1 MAHPFAPSPR
11 VVLSNLEAFE
21 VHHWPIV
28 RAYAEQLGLVQVV
41 NRLVPS
47 AMDIDPGTIVL
58 GMVIDTLSGRSPL
71 YHLESF
77 FEQQDRELLLGRE
90 IEARVFNDDNVG
102 RVLDRVFEA
111 GTQRIF
117 SALSQHAVERFA
129 IPIKHVH
136 HDTTSVSLY
145 GDYRLLPEQTPPFEI
160 TYGHSKD
167 HRPDLKQF
175 VLSLLC
181 VGGNIPILGKVV
193 DGNAS
198 DKTVNNELLSEISG
212 HLARYGVAP
221 QAFIYLA
228 DAALI
233 SPRNLQQLRDK
244 RFISRLPA
252 SYNEHER
259 VIATAVGADR
269 WVELGPIAESA
280 ASKNRPLAHY
290 KVSDETVTIDGQDYR
305 AIVVHS
311 SSHDRRRQKRLARQ
325 LKASSQAIEA
335 LIKTQRNIDYACEAD
350 AQAEAERLGR
360 QRSPYHRL
368 EARVEARP
376 RYAPGRPK
384 GDGAR
389 TIKAMR
395 YGLELRCQEDQ
406 GAIERAREHS
416 GCFVL
421 LTNVAAEGED
431 AYSAAQVLRTY
442 KEQHGIEKNFG
453 FLKDDA
459 IVNALF
465 LKTPE
470 RIEALGLILLIA
482 LLIWRLM
489 EFHMRRHL
497 DQTHTQLPGWDNKP
511 TTRPTAYMVTIK
523 FKGVLILKHDTE
535 RRFSRALSSTQQAF
549 LQALG
554 LNETIF
560 LHPQKAALWPLS
572 PPLIDDG

>member
-11 VVLSNLEAFE
+11 VVLSNLEAFD

-28 RAYAEQLGLVQVV
+28 RAYAEQLGLVEVI

-71 YHLESF
+71 YHLEAF

-90 IEARVFNDDNVG
+90 VAASVFNDDNVG

-111 GTQRIF
+111 GTQRLF

-145 GDYRLLPEQTPPFEI
+145 GDYPLAPGQTPPFEI
-160 TYGHSKD
+160 NRGHSKD

-181 VGGNIPILGKVV
+181 VGGNIPILGKVA

-198 DKTVNNELLSEISG
+198 DKTLNNTLLSQISG
-212 HLARYGVAP
+212 HLARYGVAS
-221 QAFIYLA
+221 QAYIYLA
-228 DAALI
+228 DSALI
-233 SPRNLQQLRDK
+233 TPANLKQLRDK

-252 SYNEHER
+252 TYSEHAR
-259 VIATAVGADR
+259 VIAAGVAAKR
-269 WVELGPIAESA
+269 WVELGSLAESA
-280 ASKNRPLAHY
+280 PSKNRPLAYY
-290 KVSDETVTIDGQDYR
+290 KVSDETVTIDRQDYR

-311 SSHDRRRQKRLARQ
+311 SSHDRRRQKRLERQ
-325 LKASSQAIEA
+325 LKASSQQIEA
-335 LIKTQRNIDYACEAD
+335 LIKTHRNLDYACQAD

-360 QRSPYHRL
+360 QRSAYHRL
-368 EARVEARP
+368 EAHVEPRP

-384 GDGAR
+384 GDGTR
-389 TIKAMR
+389 TIKAIR
-395 YGLELRCQEDQ
+395 YGLQLHCREDQ
-406 GAIERAREHS
+406 AAIERAREHS

-431 AYSAAQVLRTY
+431 AYSAEHILRTY

-470 RIEALGLILLIA
+470 RIEALGLILLIG

-497 DQTHTQLPGWDNKP
+497 SETERQLPGWDNKP

-535 RRFSRALSSTQQAF
+535 RRFSRPLSSTQQAF

-554 LNETIF
+554 LDEKIF
-560 LHPQKAALWPLS
+560 LHPQKAARWPLS
-572 PPLIDDG
+572 PPRIDDG

>member
-1 MAHPFAPSPR
+1 MAHPFAPSPK

-28 RAYAEQLGLVQVV
+28 RAYAEQLGLVAVI

-47 AMDIDPGTIVL
+47 EMEIDPGTIVL

-71 YHLESF
+71 YHLEAF

-90 IEARVFNDDNVG
+90 LEASVFNDDNVG
-102 RVLDRVFEA
+102 RVLDRLFEA
-111 GTQRIF
+111 GTQKLF
-117 SALSQHAVERFA
+117 SALSQHAVERLA
-129 IPIKHVH
+129 IPIKHLH
-136 HDTTSVSLY
+136 HDTTSVNVY
-145 GDYRLLPEQTPPFEI
+145 GDYRSSAQPSSPFEI
-160 TYGHSKD
+160 NHGHSKD

-181 VGGNIPILGKVV
+181 VGGNVPILGKVA

-198 DKTVNNELLSEISG
+198 DKTLNNELLSQISG
-212 HLARYGVAP
+212 HLGRYGVA
-221 QAFIYLA
+221 AEGTIYLA

-233 SPRNLQQLRDK
+233 TPQNLKRLRDQ

-252 SYNEHER
+252 SYKEHER
-259 VIATAVGADR
+259 VIATAVAADR
-269 WVELGPIAESA
+269 WVEVGVIAESA
-280 ASKNRPLAHY
+280 ASKNRPPAHY
-290 KVSDETVTIDGQDYR
+290 TLCDQTVTIDGQAYR
-305 AIVVHS
+305 AVVVHS
-311 SSHDRRRQKRLARQ
+311 SSHDRRRQKRLERQ
-325 LKASSQAIEA
+325 LNDSTQQIKA
-335 LIKTQRNIDYACEAD
+335 LIKRERHIDYACQAD
-350 AQAEAERLGR
+350 AEAAAARLER
-360 QRSPYHRL
+360 QRSAYHTL
-368 EARVEARP
+368 QVRVEARP

-384 GDGAR
+384 GDGSR

-395 YGLELRCQEDQ
+395 YGLHLHGQEDQ
-406 GAIERAREHS
+406 AAIARGREHS

-431 AYSAAQVLRTY
+431 AYSAEQILRTY

-497 DQTHTQLPGWDNKP
+497 EHSGGQLPGWDNKP
-511 TTRPTAYMVTIK
+511 TTRPTAYMVTMK
-523 FKGVLILKHDTE
+523 FKGVLIIKHDSE
-535 RRFSRALSSTQQAF
+535 RRLSRPLSSTQQAF

-554 LNETIF
+554 LDERIF
-560 LHPQKAALWPLS
+560 LQGQKAARWPL
-572 PPLIDDG
+572 PPARIDDG

>member
-1 MAHPFAPSPR
+1 MAHPFAPSAK
-11 VVLSNLEAFE
+11 VALSNIEAFE

-28 RAYAEQLGLVQVV
+28 RAYAERLGVV
-41 NRLVPS
+41 EVINRLVAS
-47 AMDIDPGTIVL
+47 EMAIDPGTIVL

-71 YHLESF
+71 YHLEAF
-77 FEQQDRELLLGRE
+77 FEQQDRELLFGRE
-90 IEARVFNDDNVG
+90 LEASVFNDDNVG
-102 RVLDRVFEA
+102 RVLDRLFEA
-111 GTQRIF
+111 GTQKLF

-129 IPIKHVH
+129 IPIQHLH
-136 HDTTSVSLY
+136 HDTTSVNVY
-145 GDYRLLPEQTPPFEI
+145 GDYRSSAQPSSPFEI
-160 TYGHSKD
+160 NHGHSKD

-181 VGGNIPILGKVV
+181 VGGNVPILGKVA

-198 DKTVNNELLSEISG
+198 DKRLNNELLSQIAG
-212 HLARYGVAP
+212 HLGRYGVAP
-221 QAFIYLA
+221 EGTIYLA

-233 SPRNLQQLRDK
+233 TPANLKRLREQ

-252 SYNEHER
+252 SYKEHQR
-259 VIATAVGADR
+259 VIATAVAAAH
-269 WVELGPIAESA
+269 WVEVGPIAESA
-280 ASKNRPLAHY
+280 PSQHRPLAHY
-290 KVSDETVTIDGQDYR
+290 KLSDQTVTIDGQDYR
-305 AIVVHS
+305 AVVVHS
-311 SSHDRRRQKRLARQ
+311 SSHDRRRQKRLERQLNDSARQ
-325 LKASSQAIEA
+325 IKA
-335 LIKTQRNIDYACEAD
+335 LIKTARPIDYACQAD
-350 AQAEAERLGR
+350 AEAAAARLAC
-360 QRSPYHRL
+360 QRSAYHVV
-368 EARVEARP
+368 EANVEARP

-384 GDGAR
+384 GDGTR

-395 YGLELRCQEDQ
+395 YGLVLHAREDQ
-406 GAIERAREHS
+406 AAIARAREHS

-421 LTNVAAEGED
+421 LTNVAAEGAH
-431 AYSAAQVLRTY
+431 AYSAEQILRTY

-497 DQTHTQLPGWDNKP
+497 DHSGGQLPGWDNKP
-511 TTRPTAYMVTIK
+511 TTRPTAYMVTMK
-523 FKGVLILKHDTE
+523 FKGVLILKHETE
-535 RRFSRALSSTQQAF
+535 RRFSRPLSSTQQAF
-549 LQALG
+549 VHALG

-560 LHPQKAALWPLS
+560 LQGQNLPAWPL
-572 PPLIDDG
+572 PPARIDDG

>member
-1 MAHPFAPSPR
+1 MAHPFAPSAR
-11 VVLSNLEAFE
+11 VMLSNLDAFE

-28 RAYAEQLGLVQVV
+28 RAYAQQLGLVEVI

-47 AMDIDPGTIVL
+47 EMAIDPGTIVL

-77 FEQQDRELLLGRE
+77 FEQQDRELLFGRAL
-90 IEARVFNDDNVG
+90 EASVFNDDNVG
-102 RVLDRVFEA
+102 RVLDQVFEA
-111 GTQRIF
+111 GTQRLF
-117 SALSQHAVERFA
+117 SALSQNAVERFA

-145 GDYRLLPEQTPPFEI
+145 GDYRLAPESTPPFEI

-181 VGGNIPILGKVV
+181 VGGNIPILGKVA

-198 DKTVNNELLSEISG
+198 DKTLNNELLSEISA
-212 HLARYGVAP
+212 HLGRYGVAP
-221 QAFIYLA
+221 QAYIYLA
-228 DAALI
+228 DSALI
-233 SPRNLQQLRDK
+233 SPQNLQQLRDK

-259 VIATAVGADR
+259 VIAAAVAAKR
-269 WVELGPIAESA
+269 WVELGTLAESA
-280 ASKNRPLAHY
+280 ASKNRPLARY
-290 KVSDETVTIDGQDYR
+290 KVSDETVTIDGQNYR

-311 SSHDRRRQKRLARQ
+311 SSHDRRRQKRLERQ
-325 LKASSQAIEA
+325 LKASSQQIKA
-335 LIKTQRNIDYACEAD
+335 LIKAHQGIDYACQAD

-360 QRSPYHRL
+360 QRSAYHRL
-368 EARVEARP
+368 EVSVEARP
-376 RYAPGRPK
+376 HYGPGRPK
-384 GDGAR
+384 SDGTR

-395 YGLELRCQEDQ
+395 YGLQLHGYEDQ
-406 GAIERAREHS
+406 VAIEQAREHS

-431 AYSAAQVLRTY
+431 AYSAEQVLRTY

-497 DQTHTQLPGWDNKP
+497 DHTQIPLPGWDNKP
-511 TTRPTAYMVTIK
+511 TVRPTAYMVTIK
-523 FKGVLILKHDTE
+523 FKGVLILKHDDE
-535 RRFSRALSSTQQAF
+535 RRFSRPLSSTQQAF

-560 LHPQKAALWPLS
+560 LRPPTAPLWPLP

>member
-1 MAHPFAPSPR
+1 MAYPFAPSAK
-11 VVLSNLEAFE
+11 VVLSNVEAFE

-28 RAYAEQLGLVQVV
+28 RAYAERLGLVEVV

-47 AMDIDPGTIVL
+47 EMAIDAGTIVL

-71 YHLESF
+71 YHLEAF

-90 IEARVFNDDNVG
+90 VEASVFNDDTVG

-111 GTQRIF
+111 GTQKLF

-136 HDTTSVSLY
+136 HDTTSISLY
-145 GDYRLLPEQTPPFEI
+145 GDYRTAPDQTPPFEI
-160 TYGHSKD
+160 THGHSKD

-181 VGGNIPILGKVV
+181 VEGNVPIVGKVA

-198 DKTVNNELLSEISG
+198 DKTLNNELLSRIGE
-212 HLARYGVAP
+212 HLACHGVA
-221 QAFIYLA
+221 ATGCIYLA

-233 SPRNLQQLRDK
+233 SPQNLVQLRDQP
-244 RFISRLPA
+244 FISRLPA
-252 SYNEHER
+252 SYSEHER
-259 VIATAVGADR
+259 VIAEAVAADR
-269 WVELGPIAESA
+269 WVELGPIAAST

-290 KVSDETVTIDGQDYR
+290 KVSEGTVTIDGQCYR

-325 LKASSQAIEA
+325 LKASAQSMQA
-335 LIKTQRNIDYACEAD
+335 LIKAQRSLDYACEAD
-350 AQAEAERLGR
+350 ARAQAERLGR
-360 QRSPYHRL
+360 QRSAYHAL
-368 EARVEARP
+368 EVSVEARP

-384 GDGAR
+384 SDGTR
-389 TIKAMR
+389 TIQTMR
-395 YGLELRCQEDQ
+395 YGLKLHCQEDQ
-406 GAIERAREHS
+406 AAIESAREHS

-421 LTNVAAEGED
+421 LTNVAAEGEG
-431 AYSAAQVLRTY
+431 AYSAEQVLRTY

-470 RIEALGLILLIA
+470 RIEALGLILLVA

-497 DQTHTQLPGWDNKP
+497 DDTQRPLPGWDNKP
-511 TTRPTAYMVTIK
+511 TTRPSAYMVSIK
-523 FKGVLILKHDTE
+523 FKSVLILKHDDQ
-535 RRFSRALSSTQQAF
+535 RRFSRPLSSTQQAF
-549 LQALG
+549 LHALG

-560 LHPQKAALWPLS
+560 LQPQTARLRPS
-572 PPLIDDG
+572 PPAAIDDG